1 MILTNVKSTV
11 KIKFWSRVTSI
22 PTIGKNTSC
31 EIKAIT
37 NPINIFR
44 EASYKDSNL
53 DCIGN
58 NPQVFHLR

>member
-37 NPINIFR
+37 NPR
-44 EASYKDSNL
+44 KVLMEASYKDSNL

-58 NPQVFHLR
+58 NP

>member
-37 NPINIFR
+37 KPIKVLNIASLR
-44 EASYKDSNL
+44 ESSL
-53 DCIGN
+53 DCI
-58 NPQVFHLR
+58 FIAL

>member
-37 NPINIFR
+37 NPIKVLMI
-44 EASYKDSNL
+44 ASVKDSSL
-53 DCIGN
+53 DCTVDIL
-58 NPQVFHLR
+58 QEFRLR

>member
-37 NPINIFR
+37 NPIKTLNTASLR
-44 EASYKDSNL
+44 ESSL
-53 DCIGN
+53 DCIVGN
-58 NPQVFHLR
+58 LQEFRLK

>member
-44 EASYKDSNL
+44 EASIKESSL
-53 DCIGN
+53 DCI
-58 NPQVFHLR
+58 FIAL

>member
-11 KIKFWSRVTSI
+11 KIKFCSRFASI

-44 EASYKDSNL
+44 EASIKESSL
-53 DCIGN
+53 DCIA
-58 NPQVFHLR
+58 VILRDFI